1 MDKPLEKSIGK
12 AARKARASLGLTQE
26 DAAEQVGVSV
36 EFYSRIERGS
46 ALPSLKTFVRMAVAF
61 GMSTD
66 KLLGLC
72 EDEDAQRLIK
82 EFAPPQSDDS
92 PDLRRLLRRL
102 RQGSVHRIRFVN
114 NLLNEVDKILEK
126 ETAESTADDA
136 SEGGPGPGADDAD
149 DADDE
154 NGFDPGDDVA

>member
-1 MDKPLEKSIGK
+1 MGSGEMDKPLEKSIGK

-36 EFYSRIERGS
+36 EFYSRIERGT

-66 KLLGLC
+66 KLLGLS

-82 EFAPPQSDDS
+82 EFSPPQSDDS
-92 PDLRRLLRRL
+92 PDLRRLLRKL
-102 RQGSVHRIRFVN
+102 RQGSVHRVRFVN

-126 ETAESTADDA
+126 EIVEPAADSA
-136 SEGGPGPGADDAD
+136 SAGVQGALEPEEDDLDRD
-149 DADDE
+149 DDD
-154 NGFDPGDDVA
+154 